1 MKKITFLLSMFF
13 AVTIY
18 QTQGQVLFDYE
29 TTATSGGF
37 GSWGSA
43 GFAQIN
49 NPDQTGINTSAN
61 VGEFTHDGG
70 SGFVGIESAGTLTN
84 FDFVATPTFK
94 IKVWVDEPVEVIF
107 KLQNNPTWADN
118 TELKYQVSQ
127 AETSQWIQLVFD
139 FSSVTASNFNRV
151 VLYFD
156 GANSIPSGVGHKYY
170 FDDIEKS
177 SVSVIP
183 TCTDGV
189 QNGNETGVDCG
200 GSNCAACPPL
210 LTDFNFNF
218 DTATPFVGAESAL
231 FNDDAINTVT
241 DGINPTTNVGE
252 MTGINLSWWSQLR
265 YEYSDKIDLSTGD
278 RGFSIKV
285 KGPRALSVTIKVEGT
300 AEHAVAQDYTTPNVW
315 QELLFDFSSHNT
327 NTNTKIALFFAIQED
342 GTDFPD
348 VNDNI
353 FQIDDFVFGAF
364 ASLSTKYFQIEGLST
379 YPNPT
384 TDSWNV
390 STKNQV
396 ITTIEVFSILG
407 NSALRIMPNAESV
420 EVDISGLT
428 PGIYITEISTALGTE
443 TKKLIKQ

>member
-1 MKKITFLLSMFF
+1 MKQITFLLLMFF

-43 GFAQIN
+43 GFATIT
-49 NPDQTGINTSAN
+49 NPDQTGINISAN
-61 VGEFTHDGG
+61 VGEFIHDG
-70 SGFVGIESAGTLTN
+70 SNGFVGIESAGPLTN
-84 FDFVATPTFK
+84 FDFGATPTFK

-107 KLQNNPTWADN
+107 KLQNDPTYAEN

-127 AETSQWIQLVFD
+127 AETNQWIQLVFD

-156 GANSIPSGVGHKYY
+156 GNNSIPSGVGHKYY

-183 TCTDGV
+183 TCSDGV
-189 QNGNETGVDCG
+189 QNGDETGVDCG
-200 GSNCAACPPL
+200 GSNCVACPPL

-218 DTATPFVGAESAL
+218 DTATPFQGAESAS
-231 FNDDAINTVT
+231 FNDDATNTVT
-241 DGINPTTNVGE
+241 NGINPTANVGE

-265 YEYSDKIDLSTGD
+265 YEYNDKIDLSTED

-285 KGPRALSVTIKVEGT
+285 KGPRTLSVTIKVEGT
-300 AEHAVAQDYTTPNVW
+300 VEHAVAQDYTTPNVW
-315 QELLFDFSSHNT
+315 QELLFDFSSYNT
-327 NTNTKIALFFAIQED
+327 NTNTKIGLFFAIQEND
-342 GTDFPD
+342 TEFPEA
-348 VNDNI
+348 NDNI

-364 ASLSTKYFQIEGLST
+364 ASLSTKDFQIEGLST

-384 TDSWNV
+384 IDSWNV

-396 ITTIEVFSILG
+396 ITSIEVFSILG
-407 NSALRIMPNAESV
+407 NSVLRILPNAESV
-420 EVDISGLT
+420 EVDTSGLT

-443 TKKLIKQ
+443 TKKLIK

>member
-396 ITTIEVFSILG
+396 ITSIEVFSILG

>member
-61 VGEFTHDGG
+61 VGEFTHDG
-70 SGFVGIESAGTLTN
+70 SNGFVGIESAGTLTN

-364 ASLSTKYFQIEGLST
+364 ASLSTKDFQIEGLST

-396 ITTIEVFSILG
+396 ITSIEVFSILG

>member
-107 KLQNNPTWADN
+107 KLQNNPTWEDN

-241 DGINPTTNVGE
+241 DGINLTTNVGE

-265 YEYSDKIDLSTGD
+265 YEYNDKIDLSTED

-285 KGPRALSVTIKVEGT
+285 KGPRTLSVTIKVEGT
-300 AEHAVAQDYTTPNVW
+300 VEHAVAQDYTTPNVW
-315 QELLFDFSSHNT
+315 QELLFDFSSYNT
-327 NTNTKIALFFAIQED
+327 NTNTKIGLFFAIQED

-364 ASLSTKYFQIEGLST
+364 ASLSTKDFQIEGLST

-396 ITTIEVFSILG
+396 ITSIEVFSILG